1 MARKS
6 KRLVNI
12 SQESPIRE
20 GIYNVALYLRLSVE
34 ERKDI
39 AKHGSI
45 EYQKQIG
52 LNYLQNKPEMK
63 LYDIYIDDGETG
75 TNFDRDGFQRMMFD
89 VYNGKVNCIV
99 VKDLSRFG
107 REYIEMG
114 DYVEKIFPLL
124 GIRFIAV
131 NDEVDN
137 LVKPLDISVPIKNV
151 INAMYA
157 KDLSKKIASTARM
170 KQINGEFTGGIAP
183 YGYNKST
190 EEKNKFVIDPEAAE
204 VVKKIFEMK
213 LQKMSTVAIC
223 RRLFDLNIMPP
234 SRYNYERGIFKNKKF
249 ATAVYWSPNIIQ
261 KILTSEMYI
270 GNMVQG
276 KRKSHFYNGMP
287 AERVKREDWI
297 VVENTHEPIISREV
311 FDEVQKII
319 QEGATK
325 YADRVKNFKR
335 SKNNNIFKGKVV
347 CGDCG
352 TKLKR
357 SGFRTKKGFDYYYSC
372 NVHSVYP
379 TECNVTSIKDSIL
392 KNLVFTSIKM
402 QLSSLVSIEET
413 LNKASQTPEVR
424 KEMFSLTSRIS
435 ESLANVAYLKESRV
449 RLTKDYANQLLD
461 EEEYEAVRTQFEFD
475 MQAELKRLEEY
486 ENMRN
491 KFSKLLSSDKWV
503 SDLKKYTSAKKLT
516 AEMVDAFVDKIK
528 VHADKRI
535 EIVWKYT
542 ESFAEYATAINGGVK
557 LAG

>member
-1 MARKS
+1 
-6 KRLVNI
+6 
-12 SQESPIRE
+12 
-20 GIYNVALYLRLSVE
+20 
-34 ERKDI
+34 
-39 AKHGSI
+39 
-45 EYQKQIG
+45 
-52 LNYLQNKPEMK
+52 
-63 LYDIYIDDGETG
+63 
-75 TNFDRDGFQRMMFD
+75 
-89 VYNGKVNCIV
+89 
-99 VKDLSRFG
+99 
-107 REYIEMG
+107 
-114 DYVEKIFPLL
+114 
-124 GIRFIAV
+124 
-131 NDEVDN
+131 
-137 LVKPLDISVPIKNV
+137 
-151 INAMYA
+151 
-157 KDLSKKIASTARM
+157 
-170 KQINGEFTGGIAP
+170 
-183 YGYNKST
+183 
-190 EEKNKFVIDPEAAE
+190 
-204 VVKKIFEMK
+204 
-213 LQKMSTVAIC
+213 
-223 RRLFDLNIMPP
+223 
-234 SRYNYERGIFKNKKF
+234 
-249 ATAVYWSPNIIQ
+249 
-261 KILTSEMYI
+261 
-270 GNMVQG
+270 MVQG

-297 VVENTHEPIISREV
+297 VVKNTHEAIISKEV

-379 TECNVTSIKDSIL
+379 TECSVTSIKDSVL
-392 KNLVFTSIKM
+392 KNVVFTSIKM

-413 LNKASQTPEVR
+413 LTKASQSPEVR

-461 EEEYEAVRTQFEFD
+461 EEEYEAVRTQFELD

-491 KFSKLLSSDKWV
+491 RFSKLLSSDKWV

-516 AEMVDAFVDKIK
+516 AEMVDAFIDKIK
-528 VHADKRI
+528 VHSDKRI
-535 EIVWKYT
+535 EIAWKYT
-542 ESFAEYATAINGGVK
+542 ESFAEYFSVMNGGEK